1 MDGLE
6 LSEECSNVWG
16 RGKQGRAEGE
26 VNTDAGVTRAPWD
39 GPMGW
44 PHGMARRRSLS
55 EVRELDLCVDR

>member
-1 MDGLE
+1 MA
-6 LSEECSNVWG
+6 SERSQKVSKQ
-16 RGKQGRAEGE
+16 RKQGRAEGE